1 MVVNLSSH
9 METFRNI
16 PAITARSAEDWRSWL
31 KENHEKVENVWLIIF
46 KKESRIPTVT
56 YKDSVDEALC
66 FGWID
71 SKGVKRDESS
81 YYQFYSKRKPKSNWS
96 GVNKAKVDVLLAQG
110 KMEPAGMA
118 MVELAK
124 KIGTWNTLDAATNLE
139 IPDDL
144 LAALQSYEAAAQNFE
159 AFPKSTKRAIL
170 EWISAAKQSAT
181 RQKRVEETA
190 KLAAQ
195 NIRANQYVPKN
206 NSQP

>member
-1 MVVNLSSH
+1 

-71 SKGVKRDESS
+71 SKGVKRDDNS

>member
-1 MVVNLSSH
+1 

-56 YKDSVDEALC
+56 YKDSVNEALC

-144 LAALQSYEAAAQNFE
+144 LAALQSYETALQNFE

>member
-1 MVVNLSSH
+1 

-96 GVNKAKVDVLLAQG
+96 GVNKAKVDVLLVQG

-144 LAALQSYEAAAQNFE
+144 LAALQSYETAVQNFE

-170 EWISAAKQSAT
+170 EWISAAKQSVT

-195 NIRANQYVPKN
+195 NIRANQYTPK
-206 NSQP
+206 SSPKP

>member
-1 MVVNLSSH
+1 

-46 KKESRIPTVT
+46 KKESKIPTVT

-144 LAALQSYEAAAQNFE
+144 LAALQSYETAGGIPAHRVALMVVCMATHKTGVSRQT
-159 AFPKSTKRAIL
+159 STQMRG
-170 EWISAAKQSAT
+170 SRT
-181 RQKRVEETA
+181 
-190 KLAAQ
+190 
-195 NIRANQYVPKN
+195 
-206 NSQP
+206 

>member
-1 MVVNLSSH
+1 

-71 SKGVKRDESS
+71 SKGVKRDDNS

-96 GVNKAKVDVLLAQG
+96 GVNKAKVDVLMAQG

-144 LAALQSYEAAAQNFE
+144 LAALQSYETAAQNFE

-170 EWISAAKQSAT
+170 EWISAAKQSTT
-181 RQKRVEETA
+181 RQKRLEETA

-195 NIRANQYVPKN
+195 NIRANQYTPKN
-206 NSQP
+206 SPKP

>member
-1 MVVNLSSH
+1 
-9 METFRNI
+9 MEIFRNI
-16 PAITARSAEDWRSWL
+16 PAITARSAEEWRIWL
-31 KENHEKVENVWLIIF
+31 KENHQKVENVWLIIF
-46 KKESRIPTVT
+46 KKETGIPTVT

-71 SKGVKRDESS
+71 SRGVKRDSGS

-124 KIGTWNTLDAATNLE
+124 KTGTWNTLDAATNLE

-144 LAALQSYEAAAQNFE
+144 RAALQSYETAAQNFE

-195 NIRANQYVPKN
+195 NIRANQYTPKN

>member
-1 MVVNLSSH
+1 

-71 SKGVKRDESS
+71 SKGVKRDDNS

-144 LAALQSYEAAAQNFE
+144 LAALQSYETAAQNFE

>member
-1 MVVNLSSH
+1 

-96 GVNKAKVDVLLAQG
+96 GVNKAKVDMLLAQG

-139 IPDDL
+139 IPEDL
-144 LAALQSYEAAAQNFE
+144 LAALQSYETAVQNFE

-170 EWISAAKQSAT
+170 EWISAAKQSVT

-195 NIRANQYVPKN
+195 NIRANQYIPKN

>member
-1 MVVNLSSH
+1 

-144 LAALQSYEAAAQNFE
+144 LAALQSYETAAQNFE

>member
-1 MVVNLSSH
+1 

-31 KENHEKVENVWLIIF
+31 MENHEKVENVWLIIF

-139 IPDDL
+139 IPHDL
-144 LAALQSYEAAAQNFE
+144 LASLQLYDTATQNFE
-159 AFPKSTKRAIL
+159 AFPKSTQRAIL

-195 NIRANQYVPKN
+195 NIRANLYSPKN
-206 NSQP
+206 NQKP

>member
-1 MVVNLSSH
+1 

-31 KENHEKVENVWLIIF
+31 MENHEKVENVWLIIF

-71 SKGVKRDESS
+71 SKGVKRDDSS

-96 GVNKAKVDVLLAQG
+96 GVNKAKVEMLLAKG

-144 LAALQSYEAAAQNFE
+144 LAALQSYEAAEQNFE

-195 NIRANQYVPKN
+195 NIRANQYIPKN